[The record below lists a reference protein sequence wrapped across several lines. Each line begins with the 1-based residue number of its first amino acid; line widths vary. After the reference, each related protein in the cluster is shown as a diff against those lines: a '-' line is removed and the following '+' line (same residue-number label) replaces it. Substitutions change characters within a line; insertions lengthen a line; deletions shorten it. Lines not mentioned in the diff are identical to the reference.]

1 MNLYKVITLLKDRLF
16 YSPIKC
22 YRRRGMKIGTN
33 CSITTWNLY
42 SEAFLISI
50 GNNVQITSGVKIFT
64 HGAGW
69 VLRNKYANY
78 DAFGKVII
86 GNNVYIGNNAMI
98 MPGITIGSNVVIAA
112 GAVVTKNIP
121 DGVVVGGNPAKIIE
135 TIENFEKK
143 YIKYNMGCKFLS
155 HDQKLDFLKKQPEE
169 LLLKLLELCLSKI
182 NEMIYLLNIGS
193 LFLYYFILKL
203 VKLKDAYRNNIF
215 YLYFSFSYL

>member
-1 MNLYKVITLLKDRLF
+1 
-16 YSPIKC
+16 
-22 YRRRGMKIGTN
+22 MKIGTN

-112 GAVVTKNIP
+112 GAVVTK
-121 DGVVVGGNPAKIIE
+121 
-135 TIENFEKK
+135 K
-143 YIKYNMGCKFLS
+143 YSRWSCCRRQS
-155 HDQKLDFLKKQPEE
+155 
-169 LLLKLLELCLSKI
+169 C
-182 NEMIYLLNIGS
+182 
-193 LFLYYFILKL
+193 
-203 VKLKDAYRNNIF
+203 
-215 YLYFSFSYL
+215 

>member
-69 VLRNKYANY
+69 GLRNKYANY

-169 LLLKLLELCLSKI
+169 L
-182 NEMIYLLNIGS
+182 
-193 LFLYYFILKL
+193 FIK
-203 VKLKDAYRNNIF
+203 VVGVMSFKDK
-215 YLYFSFSYL
+215 